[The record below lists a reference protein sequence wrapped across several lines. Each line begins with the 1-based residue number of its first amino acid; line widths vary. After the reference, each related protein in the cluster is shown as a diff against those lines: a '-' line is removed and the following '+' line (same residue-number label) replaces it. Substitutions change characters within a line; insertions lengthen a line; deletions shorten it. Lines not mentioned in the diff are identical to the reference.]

1 MRFSLSVLLGPLLL
15 PLAALAEESAGL
27 SPLEIP
33 VAIGQSVKEIRVPH
47 HNAQGKLSLRL
58 NAERAERSSSSAFTF
73 DDLRIE
79 IFDDEPDQ
87 ASLEVLLPEAVFDQN
102 TRRLVSDRRSVIKGE
117 TLEITGSQ
125 LEFDIDTRT
134 SRLRGPVTMV
144 VTASDALQP

>member
-1 MRFSLSVLLGPLLL
+1 MRFSLSVLLGLLLL

-73 DDLRIE
+73 ADLRIE

>member
-1 MRFSLSVLLGPLLL
+1 MRFKIFALLGILIL
-15 PLAALAEESAGL
+15 PPAAAAEDGSGL
-27 SPLEIP
+27 GPIDIP

-58 NAERAERSSSSAFTF
+58 NAERAERSSSTEFTF
-73 DDLRIE
+73 GDLRIE
-79 IFDDEPDQ
+79 IFGDAPDK

-144 VTASDALQP
+144 VTASDELQP